1 LENFKFYPIIKV
13 LMDFLSPKERK
24 KERKCPIESGGIKF
38 LIGLLPK
45 VPFQLEIYLVL
56 TY

>member
-1 LENFKFYPIIKV
+1 MSNW
-13 LMDFLSPKERK
+13 
-24 KERKCPIESGGIKF
+24 KF